1 MHCRASDCI
10 SIIPDAAAPGF
21 VCFCSMDR
29 KRKRAALLE

>member
-1 MHCRASDCI
+1 MYCRASDCI
-10 SIIPDAAAPGF
+10 SMIPDAAPGF